1 MRSGDQSRRA
11 GDRVERPVPAARAPD
26 LPRLPGCVRSAA
38 RNGGLSRERC
48 SARGKST
55 TPATMGL
62 RYAQRGS
69 AVILPGWPDHSV
81 ARWSRHQVVRRAR
94 RRVDL
99 ALGGQRLVCQ
109 PALLLDHP
117 DAQPSRCP
125 RHRRVEL
132 ARRRTPGFEG
142 VEQVALDERRVG
154 VGFTWAFSTAFPKSS
169 GGLKASLRAN
179 DGCASHWSVRKLLG
193 TLPELRQRHP
203 AKSGPESPPLERVPT
218 PHPAQPALL
227 RGWRGTTT
235 GRDPPRRSA
244 TRRAPR

>member
-1 MRSGDQSRRA
+1 M
-11 GDRVERPVPAARAPD
+11 DRCHPAARTPN
-26 LPRLPGCVRSAA
+26 LSPLPGRIRSPPRDGRVSDSRTFHRGQRKTPPTMGCA
-38 RNGGLSRERC
+38 RRSGGLRSSCRRC
-48 SARGKST
+48 SG
-55 TPATMGL
+55 
-62 RYAQRGS
+62 
-69 AVILPGWPDHSV
+69 HSM
-81 ARWSRHQVVRRAR
+81 ARWSRHHVVRRAR
-94 RRVDL
+94 RRLDLDL
-99 ALGGQRLVCQ
+99 ALGGQRLVRH